1 MKEIDQSVLS
11 EERTLL
17 ANERTLLAY
26 IRTFFS
32 ATILA
37 VVLFK
42 FFDDKASQ
50 QLGLVVIFI
59 GLSFLV
65 VGVSYYVSRRR
76 KLANKTR
83 NKFK

>member
-1 MKEIDQSVLS
+1 MKKGDNGELNSFA
-11 EERTLL
+11 ETRTLL

-42 FFDDKASQ
+42 FFIDKSTMY
-50 QLGLVVIFI
+50 LSVIFFI
-59 GLSFLV
+59 LGIVFLF
-65 VGVSYYVSRRR
+65 VGIFYFIVRRR
-76 KLANKTR
+76 RLKNSMK
-83 NKFK
+83 